1 MKLIN
6 QLKFLS
12 IIFFTNLFLFSYL
25 FIFIC
30 TLSLSLSTQVFAQ
43 SQVKSAAESA
53 ANSGI
58 NKAISAGTSITK
70 DYLSTL
76 FPTVEVGVSSG
87 LSNSVT
93 GGILVVAPLSDP
105 KNIYNTVFMQGSIFL
120 THEDRY
126 RQTVNIGIGDRILV
140 MDKKLLLGANVFYDQ
155 EFPYDHKRG
164 SIGFEARSSVGEL
177 NANKYYRLST
187 WNSGYNNIQEKA
199 LSGQDIELGVPLPY
213 MNWAKVYAKKF
224 RHENIGSLPD
234 IKGDDLSLRA
244 NLPFGLS
251 VEGGRR
257 NYSNNGIS
265 DENFVRLTWNSNP
278 PTDEKPLTIS
288 NDAYTLTSMEEHRY
302 DKVRR
307 ENIIQK
313 SKGGRFKVTGF

>member
-1 MKLIN
+1 MQIKKVLAV
-6 QLKFLS
+6 
-12 IIFFTNLFLFSYL
+12 
-25 FIFIC
+25 FIC
-30 TLSLSLSTQVFAQ
+30 TLSFTVSTKVFAQ
-43 SQVKSAAESA
+43 SQVKSAAEGT
-53 ANSGI
+53 ANSAI
-58 NKAISAGTSITK
+58 SKATSAGTAIAK
-70 DYLSTL
+70 DFLSTL

-105 KNIYNTVFMQGSIFL
+105 KDIYNTVFMQGSVFL

-126 RQTVNIGIGDRILV
+126 RQTVNIGIGNRILT

-164 SIGFEARSSVGEL
+164 SIGLEARSIVGEL

-187 WNSGYNNIQEKA
+187 WNGGYNGIQEKA
-199 LSGQDIELGVPLPY
+199 MGGQDIELGVPLPY
-213 MNWAKVYAKKF
+213 MNWAKVYAKRFK
-224 RHENIGSLPD
+224 HEGDGTASV

-251 VEGGRR
+251 IEGGRR
-257 NYSNNGIS
+257 NYSTNGIN
-265 DENFVRLTWNSNP
+265 DEDFVRLTWNSNP

-288 NDAYTLTSMEEHRY
+288 NEAYTLTSMEGHRY

-313 SKGGRFKVTGF
+313 QIGGKFKVTGF

>member
-1 MKLIN
+1 MQIKKVLAV
-6 QLKFLS
+6 
-12 IIFFTNLFLFSYL
+12 
-25 FIFIC
+25 FIC
-30 TLSLSLSTQVFAQ
+30 TLSFTVSTKVFAQ
-43 SQVKSAAESA
+43 SQVKSAAEGA
-53 ANSGI
+53 ANS
-58 NKAISAGTSITK
+58 AISKVTSAGTAITK
-70 DYLSTL
+70 DFLSTL

-87 LSNSVT
+87 LGNSVT

-105 KNIYNTVFMQGSIFL
+105 KNIYNTVFMQGSFFIN
-120 THEDRY
+120 HDDVY
-126 RQTVNIGIGDRILV
+126 RKTINIGIGDRILT

-164 SIGFEARSSVGEL
+164 SIGLEARSSVGEL

-187 WNSGYNNIQEKA
+187 WNGGYNGIQEKA
-199 LSGQDIELGVPLPY
+199 LSGQDIELGVPLPHV
-213 MNWAKVYAKKF
+213 NWAKVYVKRFK
-224 RHENIGSLPD
+224 HEAAGTSPD

-251 VEGGRR
+251 IEGGRR
-257 NYSNNGIS
+257 NYSTNGIS
-265 DENFVRLTWNSNP
+265 DVDFVRLTWNSNP

-288 NDAYTLTSMEEHRY
+288 NEAYTLTSMEEHRY

-313 SKGGRFKVTGF
+313 QKGGKFKITGF

>member
-1 MKLIN
+1 MLIIKI
-6 QLKFLS
+6 LAV
-12 IIFFTNLFLFSYL
+12 
-25 FIFIC
+25 FIC
-30 TLSLSLSTQVFAQ
+30 TLSFTVSTKVFAQ
-43 SQVKSAAESA
+43 SQVKSAAEGA
-53 ANSGI
+53 ANSAI
-58 NKAISAGTSITK
+58 SKATSAGTAITK
-70 DYLSTL
+70 DFLSTL

-105 KNIYNTVFMQGSIFL
+105 KNIYNTVFMQGSFFIN
-120 THEDRY
+120 HDDVY
-126 RQTVNIGIGDRILV
+126 RKTVNIGIGDRILT

-164 SIGFEARSSVGEL
+164 SIGLEARSSAGEL
-177 NANKYYRLST
+177 NANKYYRLSS
-187 WNSGYNNIQEKA
+187 WNGGYNGIQEKA

-213 MNWAKVYAKKF
+213 MNWAKVYAKRFK
-224 RHENIGSLPD
+224 HEGAGTASD

-257 NYSNNGIS
+257 NYSTNGIS

-288 NDAYTLTSMEEHRY
+288 NEAYTLTSMETHRY

-313 SKGGRFKVTGF
+313 QKGGKFKVTGF

>member
-1 MKLIN
+1 MQIKKVLAV
-6 QLKFLS
+6 
-12 IIFFTNLFLFSYL
+12 
-25 FIFIC
+25 FIC
-30 TLSLSLSTQVFAQ
+30 TLSFTVSTQVFAQ
-43 SQVKSAAESA
+43 SQVKSSAEGA
-53 ANSGI
+53 ANSSI
-58 NKAISAGTSITK
+58 SKATSAGTAITK
-70 DYLSTL
+70 DFLSTL

-105 KNIYNTVFMQGSIFL
+105 KNIYNTTFMQGSVFL
-120 THEDRY
+120 THEDRD
-126 RQTVNIGIGDRILV
+126 RQTVNIGIGHRILRI
-140 MDKKLLLGANVFYDQ
+140 DNKLLLGANVFYDQ

-164 SIGFEARSSVGEL
+164 GIGFEARSSVAEL
-177 NANKYYRLST
+177 NANKYYRIST
-187 WNSGYNNIQEKA
+187 WNAGYNGIQEKA
-199 LSGQDIELGVPLPY
+199 LGGHDIELGVPLPY
-213 MNWAKVYAKKF
+213 MNWAKVYAKRFKW
-224 RHENIGSLPD
+224 EGDTTASD
-234 IKGDDLSLRA
+234 IQGDDLSLRA

-257 NYSNNGIS
+257 NFSTNGNS

-288 NDAYTLTSMEEHRY
+288 NEAYTLTSMEGHRY

-313 SKGGRFKVTGF
+313 QRSGKFKVTGF

>member
-1 MKLIN
+1 M
-6 QLKFLS
+6 
-12 IIFFTNLFLFSYL
+12 
-25 FIFIC
+25 
-30 TLSLSLSTQVFAQ
+30 
-43 SQVKSAAESA
+43 
-53 ANSGI
+53 
-58 NKAISAGTSITK
+58 
-70 DYLSTL
+70 
-76 FPTVEVGVSSG
+76 SSG

-105 KNIYNTVFMQGSIFL
+105 KNIYNTVFMQGSVFL

-126 RQTVNIGIGDRILV
+126 RQTVNIGIGDRILT

-164 SIGFEARSSVGEL
+164 SIGLEARSNIGEL

-187 WNSGYNNIQEKA
+187 WNGGYNGIQEKA
-199 LSGQDIELGVPLPY
+199 LSGQDVELGVPLPY
-213 MNWAKVYAKKF
+213 MNWAKVYAKRFK
-224 RHENIGSLPD
+224 HEAAGTASD

-288 NDAYTLTSMEEHRY
+288 NEAYTLTSMEEHRY

-313 SKGGRFKVTGF
+313 QKSGKFKITGF

>member
-1 MKLIN
+1 MQIKQVLAV
-6 QLKFLS
+6 
-12 IIFFTNLFLFSYL
+12 
-25 FIFIC
+25 FIC
-30 TLSLSLSTQVFAQ
+30 TLSFTVSTKVFAQ
-43 SQVKSAAESA
+43 SQVKSAAEGA
-53 ANSGI
+53 ANS
-58 NKAISAGTSITK
+58 AISKVTSAGTAITK
-70 DYLSTL
+70 DFLSTL

-105 KNIYNTVFMQGSIFL
+105 KNIYNTVFMQGSFFIN
-120 THEDRY
+120 HDDVY
-126 RQTVNIGIGDRILV
+126 RKTINIGIGDRILT

-164 SIGFEARSSVGEL
+164 SIGLEARSSAGEL

-187 WNSGYNNIQEKA
+187 WNGGYNGIQEKA

-213 MNWAKVYAKKF
+213 MNWAKVYAKRFK
-224 RHENIGSLPD
+224 HEAAGTSPD

-251 VEGGRR
+251 IEGGRR
-257 NYSNNGIS
+257 HYSTNGIS
-265 DENFVRLTWNSNP
+265 DVDFVRLTWNSNP

-288 NDAYTLTSMEEHRY
+288 NEAYTLTSMETHRY

-313 SKGGRFKVTGF
+313 QKNTGQFKITGF

>member
-1 MKLIN
+1 MQIKKVLAV
-6 QLKFLS
+6 
-12 IIFFTNLFLFSYL
+12 
-25 FIFIC
+25 FIC
-30 TLSLSLSTQVFAQ
+30 TLSFTVSTKVFAQ
-43 SQVKSAAESA
+43 SQVKSAAEGA
-53 ANSGI
+53 ANS
-58 NKAISAGTSITK
+58 AISKVTSAGTAITK
-70 DYLSTL
+70 DFLSTL

-105 KNIYNTVFMQGSIFL
+105 KNIYNTVFMQGSVFL

-126 RQTVNIGIGDRILV
+126 RQTVNIGIGNRILT

-164 SIGFEARSSVGEL
+164 SIGLEARSSVGEL

-187 WNSGYNNIQEKA
+187 WNGGYNGIQEKA

-213 MNWAKVYAKKF
+213 MNWAKVYAKRFK
-224 RHENIGSLPD
+224 HEGAGTASD

-257 NYSNNGIS
+257 NYSTNGIS
-265 DENFVRLTWNSNP
+265 DVDFVRLTWNSNP

-288 NDAYTLTSMEEHRY
+288 NEAYTLTSMETHRY

-313 SKGGRFKVTGF
+313 QKNTGQFKVTGF

>member
-1 MKLIN
+1 
-6 QLKFLS
+6 
-12 IIFFTNLFLFSYL
+12 
-25 FIFIC
+25 
-30 TLSLSLSTQVFAQ
+30 
-43 SQVKSAAESA
+43 
-53 ANSGI
+53 
-58 NKAISAGTSITK
+58 
-70 DYLSTL
+70 
-76 FPTVEVGVSSG
+76 
-87 LSNSVT
+87 
-93 GGILVVAPLSDP
+93 
-105 KNIYNTVFMQGSIFL
+105 MQGSIFL

-278 PTDEKPLTIS
+278 PTDEKPLKIS